1 MFQIKIYKENNKIFV
16 NLEKELGLFFTFSN
30 FRISRMELNAFI
42 TIEAR
47 ENGSTLQT
55 RYMRGSLYSQS
66 FKTNFI
72 KEIADLCISRIE
84 IKKERLTTIAE
95 EIFSKVI
102 TTYRELDAL
111 VNEEEEVDLNRTIQ
125 YLYYPFIIEKVPNLI
140 YGKGGVGKST
150 FAIYVGIK
158 LTEYGNGLYLD
169 YEAEKD
175 IWLQR
180 VKKIRFSNNIQT
192 PYKLFY
198 RRAYAPLYE
207 IVDFLKEEIE
217 EKNIRFII
225 IDSLG
230 KACHGLNLIEAES
243 ASTFFNALDEL
254 KTTSLLISHIAKD
267 DTGTPYGSVF
277 FYNFARN
284 IFEVDKF
291 TDITKDILYLTFYN
305 TKNNYSKLV
314 SPQFY
319 SVNFADNKIEIS
331 QLSSLP
337 NELRYGL
344 DLITQITMLLKQN
357 GAMRTKDIAKDLD
370 VSIDTIRKTIN
381 RHKELFVK
389 IEDKWDL
396 RENYQPYDDI
406 DLEKFD
412 ENNNDET
419 DI

>member
-1 MFQIKIYKENNKIFV
+1 MFPIEIKIFKENNKIYV
-16 NLEKELGLFFTFSN
+16 DLQKDLGLFFTFSN

-42 TIEAR
+42 TIEAK
-47 ENGSTLQT
+47 ENGTTLQT

-72 KEIADLCISRIE
+72 KEIADLCIPRIG
-84 IKKERLTTIAE
+84 IKKENLITTAE

-102 TTYRELDAL
+102 LAYRELDTL
-111 VNEEEEVDLNRTIQ
+111 IDEEEEVDLNKSIQ
-125 YLYYPFIIEKVPNLI
+125 YLFYPFIMEKVPNLI
-140 YGKGGVGKST
+140 YGRGGVGKST
-150 FAIYVGIK
+150 FAIYLGIK
-158 LTEYGNGLYLD
+158 LTEFSNGLYLD
-169 YEAEKD
+169 YEAEKE

-207 IVDFLKEEIE
+207 IVDLLKEEIE
-217 EKNIRFII
+217 QKEIKFII

-230 KACHGLNLIEAES
+230 KACQGLNLIEAES

-254 KTTSLLISHIAKD
+254 KITSLIISHIAKGSD
-267 DTGTPYGSVF
+267 GTPYGSIF

-291 TDITKDILYLTFYN
+291 TDITKDTLYLTFYN
-305 TKNNYSKLV
+305 TKNNYSKLA

-319 SVNFADNKIEIS
+319 AINFADNKIEIS
-331 QLSSLP
+331 KLTSLP
-337 NELRYGL
+337 TELRYGL
-344 DLITQITMLLKQN
+344 DLITQIILLLKQN
-357 GAMRTKDIAKDLD
+357 GAMKTKDIAKDLD

-381 RHKELFVK
+381 RHKELFIK
-389 IEDKWDL
+389 IDDKWDL
-396 RENYQPYDDI
+396 RENYPSYQEI
-406 DLEKFD
+406 DLEKL
-412 ENNNDET
+412 ENGE
-419 DI
+419 I